1 MISLDKFLKHLMKK
15 KRYSLVI
22 TSLRLLNLLLAGL
35 FLLSVLAGYIP
46 PSKFPFLSV
55 PGLVFP
61 LLFFA
66 NLFFVLLWI
75 VLRKKELLIS
85 LVVLLL
91 GFSDI
96 NRHFGFSFS
105 GSEAK
110 GKKIKVVSYNVQG
123 FTHSNNL
130 KLRNIKKQEILKFL
144 LDRNPDIVCLQEYHS
159 VDKKLYQPL
168 KDDKQYLNA
177 GTHFFQSYFG
187 PGYKELIGMIIF
199 SKFPSV
205 NSGYL
210 KFDGQRTFAIYTDLN
225 TGEDTVRVINV
236 HLASISLSPRDLDMI
251 SKGGI
256 DQENELS
263 RSKRI
268 YYKLVKAYKLH
279 ERQMKAILKLAEE
292 TKGKVILCGDFNDT
306 PGSFTYGLADRV
318 FSDAFRQDGFGMS
331 PTYAGPIPF
340 LRIDYIMLKGNG
352 MDVISYKRHKVRF
365 SDHYPVSAEIE
376 IEH

>member
-1 MISLDKFLKHLMKK
+1 M
-15 KRYSLVI
+15 VT

-35 FLLSVLAGYIP
+35 FILSLLAGYVA

-55 PGLVFP
+55 LGLVFP
-61 LLFFA
+61 LLLFA
-66 NLFFVLLWI
+66 NLFFLLFWI
-75 VLRKKELLIS
+75 VLRKKEFLIS

-91 GFSDI
+91 GFSDV
-96 NRHFGFSFS
+96 NRHFGFSFTD
-105 GSEAK
+105 SEAK

-130 KLRNIKKQEILKFL
+130 RLRNIKKQEILKFL

-177 GTHFFQSYFG
+177 GTHYFQSYFG
-187 PGYKELIGMIIF
+187 PGYRELIGMIIF

-210 KFDGQRTFAIYTDLN
+210 KFDGHRTFAIYTDLK

-236 HLASISLSPRDLDMI
+236 HLASISLSPGDLDMI
-251 SKGGI
+251 SNGGI
-256 DQENELS
+256 DQKNELS

-268 YYKLVKAYKLH
+268 YYKLVKTYKLH
-279 ERQMKAILKLAEE
+279 ERQMKAVLKLAEE
-292 TKGKVILCGDFNDT
+292 FKGKVILCGDFNDT
-306 PGSFTYGLADRV
+306 PGSYTYSLANRV
-318 FSDAFRQDGFGMS
+318 FSDAFRQNGLGMS

-340 LRIDYIMLKGNG
+340 LRIDYIMLKGSG
-352 MDVISYKRHKVRF
+352 ISAVSYKRHKVRF

-376 IEH
+376 IKN